1 MDQRIRRKV
10 NLGETP
16 LDLTKDLILYIFN
29 FLSGEDRLKVELC
42 LNRRLNPRV
51 FYKLLIEE
59 QHRDE
64 KHVVDVIMK
73 LGDIWWVEWDKRRE
87 IKLRLTTVNSDG
99 LGVHTTIRFTYSLNC
114 PPYQSRKI
122 IKFPPNMT
130 TRGATR
136 RVIKLLRDGRLNL
149 WDEYFSSEIMSYSNL
164 RRRNK
169 RNRNRR

>member
-16 LDLTKDLILYIFN
+16 LDLVNELILYIFD

-42 LNRRLNPRV
+42 LNRRLNPIV
-51 FYKLLIEE
+51 CYKLLIEE

-64 KHVVDVIMK
+64 KHVVDVIIK
-73 LGDIWWVEWDKRRE
+73 FGDMWWLEWDKRRE
-87 IKLRLTTVNSDG
+87 IKLNLTSRKCVNQVWTTV
-99 LGVHTTIRFTYSLNC
+99 RWKYSPLS
-114 PPYQSRKI
+114 PPEYYSRKI
-122 IKFPPNMT
+122 ITFMNMT

-149 WDEYFSSEIMSYSNL
+149 WEDRGQIHCYKTL
-164 RRRNK
+164 RRRN
-169 RNRNRR
+169 RRNRR

>member
-16 LDLTKDLILYIFN
+16 LDLTDELVLYIFD

-42 LNRRLNPRV
+42 LNKRLNPIV

-64 KHVVDVIMK
+64 KHSVDVVMK
-73 LGDIWWVEWDKRRE
+73 LGDMWWNEWDKRRE
-87 IKLRLTTVNSDG
+87 IKLKLTSTNSDFM
-99 LGVHTTIRFTYSLNC
+99 GVHTTIRFTHSLNC
-114 PPYQSRKI
+114 PPFQSRKI
-122 IKFPPNMT
+122 IRFAPHIT

-136 RVIKLLRDGRLNL
+136 RVIKLLRDGKLDLYNMHGQ
-149 WDEYFSSEIMSYSNL
+149 IHIYSTL
-164 RRRNK
+164 RRR
-169 RNRNRR
+169 

>member
-10 NLGETP
+10 NLGETS
-16 LDLTKDLILYIFN
+16 LDVADELVLYIFD

-87 IKLRLTTVNSDG
+87 IKLRLTTVNSDVM
-99 LGVHTTIRFTYSLNC
+99 GVHTIVRWTHSLNC

-122 IKFPPNMT
+122 VTFPLNIT

-136 RVIKLLRDGRLNL
+136 RVIKLLRDGRLDL
-149 WDEYFSSEIMSYSNL
+149 WDAYSSEIMSYSSL
-164 RRRNK
+164 RRRN
-169 RNRNRR
+169 RRNRR

>member
-16 LDLTKDLILYIFN
+16 LDLTDELVLYIFD

-42 LNRRLNPRV
+42 LNRRLNPIV
-51 FYKLLIEE
+51 CYKLLIEE

-64 KHVVDVIMK
+64 THVVDVIIK
-73 LGDIWWVEWDKRRE
+73 NGDMWWTEWDKRRE
-87 IKLRLTTVNSDG
+87 IRLKLISKRCVDQVWTTV
-99 LGVHTTIRFTYSLNC
+99 RWKYSNFS
-114 PPYQSRKI
+114 PPEYYSRKI
-122 IKFPPNMT
+122 ITFMNMT

-149 WDEYFSSEIMSYSNL
+149 WDDWGEIHCYKTL
-164 RRRNK
+164 RRRNM
-169 RNRNRR
+169 RNRR

>member
-10 NLGETP
+10 NLGETR
-16 LDLTKDLILYIFN
+16 LNLINELLLHIFD

-42 LNRRLNPRV
+42 LNRRLNPIV

-73 LGDIWWVEWDKRRE
+73 LGDMWWVEWDKRRE

-99 LGVHTTIRFTYSLNC
+99 LGVHTTIRWRYSLQS

-122 IKFPPNMT
+122 IKFAPHIT

-136 RVIKLLRDGRLNL
+136 RVIKLLRDGRLDL
-149 WDEYFSSEIMSYSNL
+149 WDEYFSSEIMLYSNL
-164 RRRNK
+164 RK
-169 RNRNRR
+169 RIRRNRR